1 MKDLLGAALS
11 GLCAIHC
18 AASVLFVAGGGTGL
32 FAVFLASEWA
42 HTVFAAFAVLF
53 AAMSFPAALRRHGQ
67 MTPPVAGTTGIV
79 LLLAGLVAP
88 ESLEMP
94 FTVVG
99 AGLAAFAHLWNRRL
113 ITQLEVTP
121 EAA

>member
-1 MKDLLGAALS
+1 MKDLLGAILS

-18 AASVLFVAGGGTGL
+18 AASVLVVAGSGMGS
-32 FAVFLASEWA
+32 VFLQSEWA

-53 AAMSFPAALRRHGQ
+53 AALSFPSALRQHGQ

-79 LLLAGLVAP
+79 LLLAGLIAP

-113 ITQLEVTP
+113 IMQLEATP

>member
-18 AASVLFVAGGGTGL
+18 AGSVLLAAGSGMGS
-32 FAVFLASEWA
+32 VFFQSEWA
-42 HTVFAAFAVLF
+42 HTVFAALAVAF
-53 AAMSFPAALRRHGQ
+53 AAMSFPVALRRHGQ
-67 MTPPVAGTTGIV
+67 MTPPVAGTVGIV

-88 ESLEMP
+88 ETLEMP

-113 ITQLEVTP
+113 ITQLEATP